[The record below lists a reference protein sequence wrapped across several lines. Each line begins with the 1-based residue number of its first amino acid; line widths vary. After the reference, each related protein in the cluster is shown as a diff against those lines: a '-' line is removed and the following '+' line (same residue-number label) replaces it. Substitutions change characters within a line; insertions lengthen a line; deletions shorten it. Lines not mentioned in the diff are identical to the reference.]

1 MKAEILEM
9 FMKLSNATDCLRNCE
24 KSRKEM
30 KEKLRSSLR
39 AQISI
44 NRTITLALAY
54 KSALK
59 EIAEKISEHRDRH
72 NQIWENLT
80 YNEKVQ
86 YRYWINKEEFPED
99 VKKEAQAKK
108 TIYYK
113 IDRDNAQKLCGKLI
127 EFLSGQDQYFK
138 VGLNESDAS

>member
-9 FMKLSNATDCLRNCE
+9 FMRLSNATDCLRSCE

-39 AQISI
+39 ARTSI

-59 EIAEKISEHRDRH
+59 AIAEHISKQRVLH
-72 NQIWENLT
+72 NLIWEKLN
-80 YNEKVQ
+80 YNDKVQ
-86 YRYWINKEEFPED
+86 YRYWINKEKFPGED
-99 VKKEAQAKK
+99 QTESQAKK
-108 TIYYK
+108 TVYYK
-113 IDRDNAQKLCGKLI
+113 IDRNNAQKLCGKLI